1 MKKLV
6 IEITQ
11 NITVNE
17 VNFYIAMSK
26 KINHEKKKDK
36 SWRKVNLLITT
47 HRKTNMYIVSCHL
60 QRTILISYLWD
71 KVNNTF
77 ILKTPQSM
85 S

>member
-1 MKKLV
+1 MT

-26 KINHEKKKDK
+26 DINHEKKI
-36 SWRKVNLLITT
+36 SLLITI
-47 HRKTNMYIVSCHL
+47 HREINMYIVSRHL
-60 QRTILISYLWD
+60 QRTILIPYLWNQ
-71 KVNNTF
+71 VNNTF

-85 S
+85 P